1 MDRVFTEVAATF
13 KTVVSL
19 THQQRVTRLY
29 RRSLRELNSWVI
41 DRELFCEEAEKIRAQ
56 FNENRALDPHSGL
69 SQRLI
74 REAESKVFSFT
85 HPDPYV
91 KPYMPG
97 GSKFMRN
104 PPIPLKVRPA
114 CLRGLTSKARLLT
127 RCPCPSRPSFRTAFP
142 PSTTSPPKMC
152 MASRY
157 AWVLQSARACGC
169 VLSVLVG
176 VLCYSRLGCFCTHA
190 WGGVSC
196 AGSLIPVAS

>member
-1 MDRVFTEVAATF
+1 MPVLGLADSVTPSLAAAVSGSRFRAQAPRAHFLPCRTPRTMDRVFTEVAATF

-114 CLRGLTSKARLLT
+114 
-127 RCPCPSRPSFRTAFP
+127 
-142 PSTTSPPKMC
+142 
-152 MASRY
+152 
-157 AWVLQSARACGC
+157 
-169 VLSVLVG
+169 
-176 VLCYSRLGCFCTHA
+176 
-190 WGGVSC
+190 
-196 AGSLIPVAS
+196 